1 GTALSSY
8 KFSIKLHAILHIH
21 LLVDLLTYSNM
32 SVQYTTHIEQSNAHS
47 SGIWSARWSPRSN
60 VVITG
65 SLDKTIK
72 VWDAETGEYYRTL
85 HGHNLGIISLDI
97 DPMGEMIVSVSLDN
111 TIRRWSVNDGI
122 HLETIQVKPG
132 DAWSC
137 QFSPSLPEVRYFATS
152 SQKGKVDL
160 WDISTMPSSVV
171 QSYSS
176 GEGKFGFC
184 TRFSPNGK
192 LLAFSAENDCIHL
205 FDVESG
211 KNIHKFKGETGCPT
225 RTIDFTPNSSLLIS
239 GSDDE
244 TINIYDVRH
253 FNRIGKCT
261 GLDGFVMS
269 VAAAG
274 DNEHFVS
281 GSTDGK
287 VKLWNIEN
295 KQCLSTVGQHS
306 EQVSALSWNPDG
318 DKFISVSEDRSLKWY
333 TAAS

>member
-1 GTALSSY
+1 MQFY
-8 KFSIKLHAILHIH
+8 IFH
-21 LLVDLLTYSNM
+21 LLVDLLATC
-32 SVQYTTHIEQSNAHS
+32 VQYTTHIEQSNAHS

-111 TIRRWSVNDGI
+111 TIRRWSVTDGI

-137 QFSPSLPEVRYFATS
+137 QFSPSSEVRYFATS

-160 WDISTMPSSVV
+160 WDISTMPSS
-171 QSYSS
+171 
-176 GEGKFGFC
+176 
-184 TRFSPNGK
+184 SPNGK

-211 KNIHKFKGETGCPT
+211 KNIHKFKGETGCPI

-295 KQCLSTVGQHS
+295 KQCLSTVGQHT